1 MAGFE
6 VTPEDQ
12 IGLIEERH
20 LQLAAG
26 SQFLDLGGA

>member
-1 MAGFE
+1 MSNL
-6 VTPEDQ
+6 DQ

>member
-1 MAGFE
+1 MSNL
-6 VTPEDQ
+6 DQ

-26 SQFLDLGGA
+26 SQFLDPLVSG